1 MNAECLVINHLPTCS
16 CNPQFTG
23 DPFTYCRI
31 ITRGIFNYFA
41 FIYCVDKNHYKFCF
55 FYQEPVV
62 STQPCSPSPCGPNSQ
77 CREINGQAVCSCL
90 TGFLGQPPGCRPE
103 CTINS
108 ECGSTKACINRKCT
122 DPCLGTCG
130 LGARCETVNHS
141 PICSCPAKFT
151 GDPFVNC
158 FPSPSKSILDVM

>member
-1 MNAECLVINHLPTCS
+1 MSYLLVK
-16 CNPQFTG
+16 
-23 DPFTYCRI
+23 I
-31 ITRGIFNYFA
+31 ISNLHNLISTLVSI
-41 FIYCVDKNHYKFCF
+41 
-55 FYQEPVV
+55 EPVV
-62 STQPCSPSPCGPNSQ
+62 ASEPCNLSPCGPNSQ

-122 DPCLGTCG
+122 DPCIGTCG
-130 LGARCETVNHS
+130 LSARCETINHS

-158 FPSPSKSILDVM
+158 FQTPSKCQPYNQLVQNLISCDN